1 MKHYVFALLLLFSTK
16 VFAICG
22 LSEQNEKLYI
32 ASNVMLFA
40 DWQTTLDMT
49 RYPKG
54 SYDERGIVARA
65 LIGPTPGRG
74 AINTYFFTRA
84 VLNHVLACN
93 LSNTNATVYLLL
105 TNMDH
110 GSAVVNNYN
119 IGLRIRF

>member
-1 MKHYVFALLLLFSTK
+1 MKLYIFALLLIFSSK

-32 ASNVMLFA
+32 ASNVLLFA
-40 DWQTTLDMT
+40 DWQTTIDMT
-49 RYPKG
+49 RYPRG
-54 SYDERGIVARA
+54 TYDERGIVARS

-74 AINTYFFTRA
+74 AINTYFLTRIGI
-84 VLNHVLACN
+84 NHLLACN
-93 LSNTNATVYLLL
+93 LDNTNTTIYLIL
-105 TNMDH
+105 TNLDH